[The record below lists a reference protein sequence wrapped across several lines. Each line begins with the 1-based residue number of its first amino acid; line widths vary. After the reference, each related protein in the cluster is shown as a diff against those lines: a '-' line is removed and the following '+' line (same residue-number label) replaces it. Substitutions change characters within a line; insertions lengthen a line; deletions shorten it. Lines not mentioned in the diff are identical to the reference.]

1 MDKTVRKFFRID
13 HNGWMTISDV
23 DPERDLL
30 DQIHDQL
37 DGGFFEVVRCRT
49 LPRKF
54 VMLVDDC
61 GMLKEL
67 PFNPVAQIIYGAPI
81 AGTALIM
88 CEDYDEDGEMDIF
101 GLTLED
107 IDELMHKL
115 RGLIVIR
122 EVTEE

>member
-37 DGGFFEVVRCRT
+37 DGGFFDVVRCRT

-88 CEDYDEDGEMDIF
+88 CEDYDEDGEMGIF
-101 GLTLED
+101 GLTMED
-107 IDELMHKL
+107 IDELMRKL
-115 RGLIVIR
+115 RGLIR